1 MTRSSRNLTLYNF
14 HKFIAL
20 AFYYGLFIHLPWS
33 GFPILGKPSKY
44 LRNLACRIIFKKCG
58 SNINVEHGAVFGC
71 GFDIELGDRSGIGIN
86 AHIPSDTI
94 IGNNVNM
101 GPEVFILGRNHR
113 IDRTD
118 IVMQLQGY
126 SPSKQTVI
134 GDDVW
139 IGRQVTMTPGRII
152 SRGSVIGA
160 CCLLCKDFP
169 EYSVVGGN
177 PSRLI
182 RSRNVSTSK

>member
-1 MTRSSRNLTLYNF
+1 MKQKRFRWANA

-20 AFYYGLFIHLPWS
+20 IFYYGLFRYFPAS
-33 GFPILGKPSKY
+33 SFPIVGSISKKLRGLCGK
-44 LRNLACRIIFKKCG
+44 IIFKKCG
-58 SNINVEHGAVFGC
+58 KNVNIERGAVFGC
-71 GFDIELGDRSGIGIN
+71 GFDIEIGDRSGIGIN

-101 GPEVFILGRNHR
+101 GPQVFILDRNHR

-118 IVMQLQGY
+118 IIMQEQGY
-126 SPSKQTVI
+126 TPPRQTII

-139 IGRQVTMTPGRII
+139 IGRQVTMTPGRTI
-152 SRGSVIGA
+152 SKGSVIGA

-169 EYSVVGGN
+169 EYSVIGGN
-177 PSRLI
+177 PSKLI
-182 RSRNVSTSK
+182 KNRKG